1 MSAQLISPYRACD
14 GEVYRIIRKFDFGL
28 FFTNRFLQLCY
39 TDNKKNGVARVKSFK
54 MLSVGI
60 LTEDGLRDF
69 PLIDGIIINQ
79 ENSHRMWI
87 LEMFIDQT
95 YQEDFEKWMTDKEL
109 LEVKVVISYPEN
121 EPAAFRV
128 SVEAIKQIG
137 DSVSVLLKGRLKRAR
152 AQYAEQLLEEL
163 LGEGLNGDE
172 LLKRFES
179 DMRSRP
185 RLKKDIQESEA

>member
-1 MSAQLISPYRACD
+1 M
-14 GEVYRIIRKFDFGL
+14 K
-28 FFTNRFLQLCY
+28 T
-39 TDNKKNGVARVKSFK
+39 FK

-60 LTEDGLRDF
+60 LHEERMLDF

-87 LEMFIDQT
+87 LEMFLDKAHQPI
-95 YQEDFEKWMTDKEL
+95 FEKWMADEEL
-109 LEVKVVISYPEN
+109 LEARVVISYPEN

-128 SVEAIKQIG
+128 AVKGVKLIG
-137 DSVSVLLKGRLKRAR
+137 DNVSVLMKGRLKRAR

-163 LGEGLNGDE
+163 IDEGMGGAD
-172 LLKRFES
+172 LLQRFES

-185 RLKKDIQESEA
+185 RLKKDRKKIDE

>member
-1 MSAQLISPYRACD
+1 MPM
-14 GEVYRIIRKFDFGL
+14 K
-28 FFTNRFLQLCY
+28 T
-39 TDNKKNGVARVKSFK
+39 FK

-60 LTEDGLRDF
+60 VHEEHVQDV

-79 ENSHRMWI
+79 ENSHRMWL
-87 LEMFIDQT
+87 LEMFIDKK
-95 YQEDFEKWMTDKEL
+95 YQSTFEKWMADEEL
-109 LEVKVVISYPEN
+109 LAANVVISYPEN

-128 SVEAIKQIG
+128 AVKGVKVIG
-137 DSVSVLLKGRLKRAR
+137 DNISVLLKGRLNRAR

-163 LGEGLNGDE
+163 IAEGMGGAD

-185 RLKKDIQESEA
+185 RLKKDQ

>member
-1 MSAQLISPYRACD
+1 M
-14 GEVYRIIRKFDFGL
+14 K
-28 FFTNRFLQLCY
+28 T
-39 TDNKKNGVARVKSFK
+39 FK

-60 LTEDGLRDF
+60 VHEEQVQDV

-79 ENSHRMWI
+79 ENSHRMWL
-87 LEMFIDQT
+87 LEMFIDKK
-95 YQEDFEKWMTDKEL
+95 YQAIFEKWMADEEL
-109 LEVKVVISYPEN
+109 LAANVVISYPEN

-128 SVEAIKQIG
+128 AVKGVKLIG
-137 DSVSVLLKGRLKRAR
+137 ENISVLLKGRLNRAR

-163 LGEGLNGDE
+163 ISEGMGGSD

-185 RLKKDIQESEA
+185 RLKKDK